1 MNKFDI
7 IKPPFDIYAEPV
19 YDINQIQKIIPH
31 RPPFLLIDKVLHID
45 DERIVAV
52 KTVTM
57 NEPFFAGHFPGEPI
71 MPGVLQVEALA
82 QAGGV
87 FFLSK
92 VPDPEK
98 YSTYFLKIN
107 DVRFRSKVVPGDVLV
122 FSLLLT
128 SAKRGIT
135 TTYGKIF
142 VGDKVV
148 MEAQLTAQ
156 IVKNK

>member
-1 MNKFDI
+1 MSELEI
-7 IKPPFDIYAEPV
+7 IQPPYDIYADPV
-19 YDINQIQKIIPH
+19 YDINEIKKIIPH
-31 RPPFLLIDKVLHID
+31 RPPFLLIDKVLYVD
-45 DERIVAV
+45 DRRIVAV
-52 KTVTM
+52 KSVTM
-57 NEPFFAGHFPGEPI
+57 NEPFFAGHFPEEPI

-92 VPDPEK
+92 VEDPEK

-107 DVRFRSKVVPGDVLV
+107 EVRFRSKVVPGDVLV

-128 SAKRGIT
+128 AAKRGIT

-142 VGDKVV
+142 VGDRVV
-148 MEAQLTAQ
+148 MEANLTAQ

>member
-1 MNKFDI
+1 MSELEI
-7 IKPPFDIYAEPV
+7 IQPPFDIYADPV
-19 YDINQIQKIIPH
+19 YDINDIKKIIPH
-31 RPPFLLIDKVLHID
+31 RPPFLLVDKVLYVD
-45 DERIVAV
+45 DHRIVAT
-52 KTVTM
+52 KNVTM
-57 NEPFFAGHFPGEPI
+57 NESFFQGHFPDEPI

-87 FFLSK
+87 FFLCK
-92 VPDPEK
+92 VDEPEK

-107 DVRFRSKVVPGDVLV
+107 DVRFRSKVVPGDVMV

-128 SAKRGIT
+128 AAKRGIT

-148 MEAQLTAQ
+148 MEAKLTAQ